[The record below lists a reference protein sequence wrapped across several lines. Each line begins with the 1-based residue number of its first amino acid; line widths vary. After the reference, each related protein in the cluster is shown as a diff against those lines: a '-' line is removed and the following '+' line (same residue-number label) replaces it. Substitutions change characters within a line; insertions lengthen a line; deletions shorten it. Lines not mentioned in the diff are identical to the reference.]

1 LRRWHDRRLTSH
13 EEFRRISPA
22 GVRRCA
28 GSTAQVEDYYDSID
42 LEHLRHTNRRLAD
55 GCCFGN
61 LMKLDD
67 GDIRPDDDKV
77 MVYCYHYEA
86 LKMMAIA
93 RYEEGKCSRMRLA
106 QLLTCSLFHLDEA
119 IDQHKKRYPEVQMG
133 EVIAAKERAE
143 AAKRKQ

>member
-1 LRRWHDRRLTSH
+1 MKS
-13 EEFRRISPA
+13 
-22 GVRRCA
+22 
-28 GSTAQVEDYYDSID
+28 EDGAARS
-42 LEHLRHTNRRLAD
+42 
-55 GCCFGN
+55 G
-61 LMKLDD
+61 
-67 GDIRPDDDKV
+67 DDKV

-119 IDQHKKRYPEVQMG
+119 IDHHKKRYPEIQMG

-143 AAKRKQ
+143 WLKENPGEVRSMKEAEIMEHEPASP